1 MQTNYDTITDFQ
13 NARWTDIQNNI
24 FGEGVAKNT
33 TDTNLATAKVI
44 EGNSYFNW
52 VDTSSLGIIPWDGTA
67 NKSDGTEYK
76 ISDFYGSE
84 NKIEQENVKYTTEI
98 VQGVIDTRDVT
109 YEVYNI
115 ENANQLYYVLNAV
128 ATTKNNKKIYINN
141 DIDLGGQNGMIWPSV
156 YTSSGEIYIE

>member
-1 MQTNYDTITDFQ
+1 MKKSRSRKIIVVFIILILSIYVINKQDIIYNFNNINDKNAMQTNYDTITDFQ

-24 FGEGVAKNT
+24 FGEGVAENT
-33 TDTNLATAKVI
+33 TDTSLATAKVI

-109 YEVYNI
+109 Y
-115 ENANQLYYVLNAV
+115 
-128 ATTKNNKKIYINN
+128 
-141 DIDLGGQNGMIWPSV
+141 
-156 YTSSGEIYIE
+156 